1 MHAIKLLLT
10 YYLNLSVKAAN
21 LSDCRIESNRKNR
34 SGSENRIESKLFL
47 PELECSILRSASV
60 RHYGRGKENIGDFV
74 FCRIAP
80 FVMTSGDPESQ
91 NFFRFVLLLRVRFA
105 QKSIIRR
112 MIRDRF
118 PPFFLQLVVLPALMI
133 AAKLGCYPSRDDA
146 SETNFCHFW
155 TFSTEADAIF
165 GMLSLLRLQSFDLL
179 LSP

>member
-10 YYLNLSVKAAN
+10 YYLNISVQAAN

-34 SGSENRIESKLFL
+34 FGSENRIESKLFCPNWNAL
-47 PELECSILRSASV
+47 LRSASV
-60 RHYGRGKENIGDFV
+60 RHYGRGKENIGNFV

-118 PPFFLQLVVLPALMI
+118 PPLFLQLVVLPALMI

-165 GMLSLLRLQSFDLL
+165 VMLSLLRLQSFDLL